1 MQVLY
6 RQEGQRSEKWNKMRY
21 LDIVVVIVFTAIIV
35 IVIVDVAVAAI
46 ITVSIFTSYVFG
58 SF

>member
-35 IVIVDVAVAAI
+35 IEIVDVAVAAI